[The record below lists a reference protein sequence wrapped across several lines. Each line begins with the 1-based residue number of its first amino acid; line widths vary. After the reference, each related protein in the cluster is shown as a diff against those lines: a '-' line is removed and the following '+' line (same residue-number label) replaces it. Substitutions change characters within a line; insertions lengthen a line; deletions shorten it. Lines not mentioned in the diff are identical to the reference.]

1 MLSADNIRAMEKNR
15 ALTATLLALVQKV
28 QAQRDGFT
36 KDEGFSTQLYRLRE
50 DTATAR
56 QRWRI
61 MKSVVAAVIAG
72 SGVDWARD
80 DSLRDLVLDEEK
92 EAD

>member
-1 MLSADNIRAMEKNR
+1 MLSADNIRGMEKNR
-15 ALTATLLALVQKV
+15 TLTATLLALVHEV
-28 QAQRDGFT
+28 QAQRDDVT
-36 KDEGFSTQLYRLRE
+36 KDAGFSAQLYRLRE

-61 MKSVVAAVIAG
+61 LKSVVAAVIAG

-80 DSLRDLVLDEEK
+80 DALRDLVLDEEN